1 MYASII
7 VVNIHILDASKI
19 KREEPRKADGR
30 PGRWHDVP
38 GLKQISVTNP
48 GEKAPPLFG
57 RQTMSVYPFR
67 MSSEIRTYYTK
78 VYLSASI
85 PKDE

>member
-1 MYASII
+1 M
-7 VVNIHILDASKI
+7 
-19 KREEPRKADGR
+19 PRPVLYGEQRAEHRDGGAAR
-30 PGRWHDVP
+30 GPWWA
-38 GLKQISVTNP
+38 KQARLQRGEDLGARRVGEH